1 MRMAIKWERHA
12 SVYCSIVDGSLMEVG
27 DNFTDEELV
36 PFLPLLSTCLL
47 DPSPSAS
54 KTFLSKICDLAMK
67 NELLPYLTLDYICVE
82 NDIVFLSKDEGS
94 NGFASLDPT
103 QKLTTLC
110 RALQKNPSLNQE
122 DWLLACLCEEN
133 IEELGWL
140 LSLIL
145 LNMPN
150 ILSVDDLVSKL
161 LGFKD
166 GPDLLTQAA
175 ANVSELYLPLVSHL
189 LDMAPTDQVISAA
202 RLTTITNLVALNPPL
217 SHSILSRMAETRK
230 DCMFATRVV
239 CERLDD
245 NAVCHFL
252 RTHLLDRKGLVSTLI
267 GKSAAK
273 HTAAVVLNRLLA
285 MIGAAV
291 TSQSVEPLT
300 DLLLSMICLYHR
312 CGLKLPPSDLTLITT
327 FICRRHINSDGH
339 LTAALAALI
348 ATPTLTFSMSVPVA
362 LSYQVEPHISTWLE
376 WMRAETE
383 TSSRP
388 ALARDLLYVGLGIV
402 GGRSE
407 AICSYFAE
415 TLRLQKVYVHQRQL
429 DQWKTLFINSCL
441 SEADLTVRC
450 ATLPI
455 THSLSAS
462 SGNRLPI
469 HAMAELMSA
478 NAFTKHSVDISSW
491 MQEQLVDLALPIH
504 SHLADLTIRFAIEA
518 AQKNV
523 TGLSPQFVEN
533 VFVGEILDE
542 SKLTVRILVLL
553 YLLCYRTKKNAVKG
567 EEIYPN
573 SIYTR
578 LPIRYLLSVMET
590 RYDDFARARCH
601 LIRLATD
608 IFPHMLPTVDSLK
621 IAKSRCVGRK
631 ITESIEEFEENLCS
645 TDVMVSVKAAQRL
658 DAAPLT
664 DQVRFVPCLARAFI
678 SSLDST
684 PQTYQEIIARVWNRL
699 ENVVPRMLYEYCVS
713 TWCKT
718 VTSDQCYKHPC
729 LLFRCDRRI
738 LSSPIHFSC
747 FLKIVAFYDQACRID
762 LMSQV
767 QNSPPLSE
775 EDRASRDVLTHAFDH
790 SQTSILIQ
798 TLIEVSDAR
807 RMKDDPRDCAAIAQR
822 CEIRKIACDFI
833 HQMFIQDK
841 NLMKLVLFQTWPIE
855 MIRPLVECVPS
866 MFVATEFIQEMLA
879 LPDLKRRIFAVCL
892 MAEVGRK
899 YRLPESAASLNLV
912 MDVLN
917 TLLKY
922 AQMPGNHAL
931 FTAITPS
938 LGNIIPVFPSLAPLV
953 STLLLRISSVTRTQ
967 LAMNCL
973 DVRPQ
978 GSRERK
984 LANAVERVL
993 ASRLKVAD

>member
-1 MRMAIKWERHA
+1 M
-12 SVYCSIVDGSLMEVG
+12 DVG
-27 DNFTDEELV
+27 DTFTDDELI
-36 PFLPLLSTCLL
+36 PFLPLLTTYLV
-47 DPSPSAS
+47 DPSPCAS
-54 KTFLSKICDLAMK
+54 KTFLSKICSLAMET
-67 NELLPYLTLDYICVE
+67 NFMPFFSLDYYYVE
-82 NDIVFLSKDEGS
+82 KNIVSCRTEGS
-94 NGFASLDPT
+94 DGFDSLDPS

-110 RALQKNPSLNQE
+110 RTLQKSSSVIHE
-122 DWLLACLCEEN
+122 DWLLPCLCEEN
-133 IEELGWL
+133 IQELGWM

-150 ILSVDDLVSKL
+150 IITVDHLVSKL
-161 LGFKD
+161 LCFKD
-166 GPDLLTQAA
+166 GPDLLTQSV

-189 LDMAPTDQVISAA
+189 LEMAPTDQVISAA

-230 DCMFATRVV
+230 DCMFATRIV
-239 CERLDD
+239 CERLGDE
-245 NAVCHFL
+245 AACHFL
-252 RTHLLDRKGLVSTLI
+252 RTHLMDRKGLVSTLI

-273 HTAAVVLNRLLA
+273 HTAAVVLNRLLS
-285 MIGAAV
+285 MIGAAL
-291 TSQSVEPLT
+291 TSQSAEPLT

-312 CGLKLPPSDLTLITT
+312 CGLKLPPSDLTTITT
-327 FICRRHINSDGH
+327 FMCRRHIESDAH

-348 ATPTLTFSMSVPVA
+348 ATPTLTLSMSVPVA
-362 LSYQVEPHISTWLE
+362 LSYQVEPHISSWLE
-376 WMRAETE
+376 WMRTETE
-383 TSSRP
+383 TSRRP
-388 ALARDLLYVGLGIV
+388 VLARDILYVGLGIV
-402 GGRSE
+402 GSRSD
-407 AICSYFAE
+407 AICAYFAE
-415 TLRLQKVYVHQRQL
+415 TLRLQKVLVHQRQL
-429 DQWKTLFINSCL
+429 DQWKTLFVNSCL
-441 SEADLTVRC
+441 TEADLTVRC

-455 THSLSAS
+455 THSLSTS

-478 NAFTKHSVDISSW
+478 NAFTKHNVDISSW
-491 MQEQLVDLALPIH
+491 MEKQLVELALPIH
-504 SHLADLTIRFAIEA
+504 PHLPDLTIRFANEA

-523 TGLSPQFVEN
+523 AGLSPQFVEE
-533 VFVGEILDE
+533 VFFGELLDE
-542 SKLTVRILVLL
+542 SRLTVRILVLL
-553 YLLCYRTKKNAVKG
+553 YLLCYRTKKSAVKG
-567 EEIYPN
+567 EEMYPN

-590 RYDDFARARCH
+590 RYDDFSRARCH

-608 IFPHMLPTVDSLK
+608 LFPYMLPTVHSME
-621 IAKSRCVGRK
+621 IAKSRCAGRK
-631 ITESIEEFEENLCS
+631 VMDSAKEFEEALCS
-645 TDVMVSVKAAQRL
+645 TNFMVSLRAAQRL
-658 DAAPLT
+658 DSAPLT
-664 DQVRFVPCLARAFI
+664 DQVRFVPCVARAFLF
-678 SSLDST
+678 SLESM
-684 PQTYQEIIARVWNRL
+684 PHSYAEIIAKVWKRL
-699 ENVVPRMLYEYCVS
+699 ENVVPRMLYESCVS
-713 TWCKT
+713 AWCT
-718 VTSDQCYKHPC
+718 SVTSEQCYTHPC

-738 LSSPIHFSC
+738 LSSPLHFSC
-747 FLKIVAFYDQACRID
+747 FLKIVYFYDQTCRIE

-767 QNSPPLSE
+767 QNSPHPSSE

-798 TLIEVSDAR
+798 TLIEMSDAR
-807 RMKDDPRDCAAIAQR
+807 RMKDDVRDSAAIAR
-822 CEIRKIACDFI
+822 RYEVRKLACDFI

-938 LGNIIPVFPSLAPLV
+938 LGHIVPIFPSFAQLV
-953 STLLLRISSVTRTQ
+953 STLLLRISSITRTQ

-973 DVRPQ
+973 DVRPRDH
-978 GSRERK
+978 GVEPTK
-984 LANAVERVL
+984 LLHRPSTC
-993 ASRLKVAD
+993 ASTESSGIWKVQQPATVFL

>member
-1 MRMAIKWERHA
+1 
-12 SVYCSIVDGSLMEVG
+12 
-27 DNFTDEELV
+27 
-36 PFLPLLSTCLL
+36 
-47 DPSPSAS
+47 
-54 KTFLSKICDLAMK
+54 
-67 NELLPYLTLDYICVE
+67 
-82 NDIVFLSKDEGS
+82 
-94 NGFASLDPT
+94 
-103 QKLTTLC
+103 
-110 RALQKNPSLNQE
+110 
-122 DWLLACLCEEN
+122 
-133 IEELGWL
+133 
-140 LSLIL
+140 
-145 LNMPN
+145 
-150 ILSVDDLVSKL
+150 
-161 LGFKD
+161 
-166 GPDLLTQAA
+166 
-175 ANVSELYLPLVSHL
+175 
-189 LDMAPTDQVISAA
+189 
-202 RLTTITNLVALNPPL
+202 
-217 SHSILSRMAETRK
+217 
-230 DCMFATRVV
+230 
-239 CERLDD
+239 
-245 NAVCHFL
+245 
-252 RTHLLDRKGLVSTLI
+252 
-267 GKSAAK
+267 
-273 HTAAVVLNRLLA
+273 
-285 MIGAAV
+285 
-291 TSQSVEPLT
+291 
-300 DLLLSMICLYHR
+300 
-312 CGLKLPPSDLTLITT
+312 
-327 FICRRHINSDGH
+327 
-339 LTAALAALI
+339 
-348 ATPTLTFSMSVPVA
+348 MSVPVA

-441 SEADLTVRC
+441 SEADLT
-450 ATLPI
+450 
-455 THSLSAS
+455 
-462 SGNRLPI
+462 
-469 HAMAELMSA
+469 
-478 NAFTKHSVDISSW
+478 SW

-567 EEIYPN
+567 EE
-573 SIYTR
+573 
-578 LPIRYLLSVMET
+578 
-590 RYDDFARARCH
+590 
-601 LIRLATD
+601 
-608 IFPHMLPTVDSLK
+608 
-621 IAKSRCVGRK
+621 
-631 ITESIEEFEENLCS
+631 
-645 TDVMVSVKAAQRL
+645 
-658 DAAPLT
+658 
-664 DQVRFVPCLARAFI
+664 
-678 SSLDST
+678 
-684 PQTYQEIIARVWNRL
+684 
-699 ENVVPRMLYEYCVS
+699 
-713 TWCKT
+713 
-718 VTSDQCYKHPC
+718 
-729 LLFRCDRRI
+729 
-738 LSSPIHFSC
+738 
-747 FLKIVAFYDQACRID
+747 
-762 LMSQV
+762 
-767 QNSPPLSE
+767 
-775 EDRASRDVLTHAFDH
+775 
-790 SQTSILIQ
+790 
-798 TLIEVSDAR
+798 
-807 RMKDDPRDCAAIAQR
+807 
-822 CEIRKIACDFI
+822 
-833 HQMFIQDK
+833 
-841 NLMKLVLFQTWPIE
+841 TWPIE